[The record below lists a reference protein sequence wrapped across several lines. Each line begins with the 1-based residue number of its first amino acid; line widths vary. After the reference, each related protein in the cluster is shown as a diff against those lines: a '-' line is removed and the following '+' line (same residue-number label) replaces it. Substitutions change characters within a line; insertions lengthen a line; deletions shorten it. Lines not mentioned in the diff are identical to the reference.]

1 VKIKSLSYSTLLHVL
16 SFTSSIEEKEAYL
29 VIRTVDNPGHKWGN
43 FLMFPNPPQK
53 QDYKRWTKAFKVE
66 FSDVLVKHMAFAW
79 DSIDG
84 ASGEIKAFEEKGYY
98 FEYDDIMV
106 ASEVVKPDKFNDA
119 ITVKAVISEEDWEQA
134 VMLNMK
140 VSGDESDAYA
150 TFIRR
155 LMTKYREICFANQ
168 CSWIGAYLKDELVA
182 DLGLFHAGELRG
194 LAAMVK
200 THPDFREQGICRTLL
215 YEASLMGFEQMRFN
229 KIIMVADRACR
240 ARRVYASVGY
250 KVEEKGASLILN
262 SF

>member
-16 SFTSSIEEKEAYL
+16 SFTSSIEEREAYL

-66 FSDVLVKHMAFAW
+66 FSDVPVKHMAFAW

-119 ITVKAVISEEDWEQA
+119 ITVKAVVSEEDWEQA

-140 VSGDESDAYA
+140 VSGDESDA
-150 TFIRR
+150 
-155 LMTKYREICFANQ
+155 
-168 CSWIGAYLKDELVA
+168 SWIGAYLKDELVA
-182 DLGLFHAGELRG
+182 DLGLFHAGDLRG